1 MKKAKKWAA
10 LGLTAVMAASMMAV
24 PAYAGG
30 ESGDDFDYS
39 SITGKV
45 YWLNQKPE
53 DGPVLEEE
61 LIPAFT
67 EETGIEAKVVTAG
80 ANTYENMLRSEI
92 AKDEPPTLF
101 QIGSKVALERW
112 KSYALDL
119 SDTEWYDSL
128 TDKSLAISDDDGVF
142 SIPYTVE
149 GYGIITNKRI
159 IEDYC
164 AMDGAVIESID
175 DINNFDT
182 LKAVAEDI
190 QAKADDLGIL
200 GAFASTSFSPGEE
213 WRWTNHLFNMP
224 LYYEYKDK
232 GVDDSD
238 TLDGTYM
245 DNFKQIFDLYINN
258 SCTEPA
264 MLSSMT
270 IENAMAEF
278 ALEEVAFVQ
287 NGNWAWTTI
296 AENNEDFS
304 AEDICFL
311 PIYIGVEGEENQ
323 GLCIGSEANLGIN
336 NQVSEED
343 QEATLAFIHWLFNS
357 ETGKDFCINKL
368 GWISPY
374 STFSD
379 DEVPSNPLAAQ
390 VMEWS
395 NSGKESVSWA
405 FNTIPNQS
413 YKDKFGAALLE
424 YAQGTGEWD
433 PVVEAAVD
441 NWAVEKQNIQEDGAE

>member
-10 LGLTAVMAASMMAV
+10 LGLTAAMAASMFTV
-24 PAYAGG
+24 PVFAEE
-30 ESGDDFDYS
+30 ESGDDYDYS
-39 SITGKV
+39 SITGSV

-53 DGPVLEEE
+53 DATILEDEVL
-61 LIPAFT
+61 PAFT
-67 EETGIEAKVVTAG
+67 EETGIEAKVVSAG
-80 ANTYENMLRSEI
+80 ANTYANVLRAEL
-92 AKDEPPTLF
+92 AKEDAPTLF
-101 QIGSKVALERW
+101 QIGNTIGLKQW
-112 KSYALDL
+112 KDYATEL
-119 SDTEWYDSL
+119 SDTEWYEML
-128 TDKSLAISDDDGVF
+128 NDKSLAISDEDGVF
-142 SIPYTVE
+142 AIPYTVE

-164 AMDGAVIESID
+164 ATEGAVISSLEE
-175 DINNFDT
+175 INNFDT

-190 QAKADDLGIL
+190 QAKADELGIL

-213 WRWTNHLFNMP
+213 WRWTTHLFNMP

-238 TLDGTYM
+238 TLDGTYI

-270 IENAMAEF
+270 TENAMAEF
-278 ALEEVAFVQ
+278 ALEEVAFTQ

-296 AENNEDFS
+296 NENNPDLP
-304 AEDICFL
+304 AEDVCFI

-323 GLCIGSEANLGIN
+323 GLCIGSEANLTIN
-336 NQVSEED
+336 SKSSDED
-343 QEATLAFIHWLFNS
+343 KEATLAFIHWLFNS
-357 ETGKDFCINKL
+357 ETGKDLCVNRL

-374 STFSD
+374 NTFGE
-379 DEVPSNPLAAQ
+379 DEVPSNPLASSI
-390 VMEWS
+390 MEWS

-405 FNTIPNQS
+405 FNTMPSQT
-413 YKDKFGAALLE
+413 YKDGIGAALLE
-424 YAQGTGEWD
+424 YSQGTGDWD
-433 PVVEAAVD
+433 AVKLAILD
-441 NWAVEKQNIQEDGAE
+441 NWAPEKADPTD

>member
-1 MKKAKKWAA
+1 MTTA
-10 LGLTAVMAASMMAV
+10 LSQ
-24 PAYAGG
+24 
-30 ESGDDFDYS
+30 E
-39 SITGKV
+39 
-45 YWLNQKPE
+45 KPE
-53 DGPVLEEE
+53 DGPILEDE

-92 AKDEPPTLF
+92 AKEEPPTLF

-119 SDTEWYDSL
+119 TDTEWYDSL
-128 TDKSLAISDDDGVF
+128 TDKSLAISDEDGVF

-164 AMDGAVIESID
+164 ETEGAVIDSID

-190 QAKADDLGIL
+190 QAKKDDLGIE

-224 LYYEYKDK
+224 LYYEYKDM

-238 TLDGTYM
+238 TLKGTYM

-304 AEDICFL
+304 ADDICFL
-311 PIYIGVEGEENQ
+311 PIYIGVDGEENQ

-343 QEATLAFIHWLFNS
+343 QEATLAFIHWLFISVSINLDGFLRTIPSAKTKFPAILLPHRLWNGPTPARKPYPGLSIQSRTSPTKINS
-357 ETGKDFCINKL
+357 ELRFWNTRRE
-368 GWISPY
+368 P
-374 STFSD
+374 
-379 DEVPSNPLAAQ
+379 V
-390 VMEWS
+390 
-395 NSGKESVSWA
+395 SG
-405 FNTIPNQS
+405 I
-413 YKDKFGAALLE
+413 LL
-424 YAQGTGEWD
+424 
-433 PVVEAAVD
+433 
-441 NWAVEKQNIQEDGAE
+441 